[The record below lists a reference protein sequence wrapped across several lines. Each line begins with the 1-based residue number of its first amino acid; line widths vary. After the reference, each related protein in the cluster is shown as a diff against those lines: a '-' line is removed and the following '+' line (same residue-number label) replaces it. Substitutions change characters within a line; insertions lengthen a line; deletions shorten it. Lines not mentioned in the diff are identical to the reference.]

1 MLNCISNLSWK
12 KKEEK
17 KALEILKKN
26 KIKLLEFAP
35 NLLLNNQFSNKEIK
49 KVKRKCIKYGLKPYS
64 MQSVLYNVKDAFVFG
79 SKYQNYTFISELKKK
94 IILAKRL
101 GVKIIIFGSP
111 ANKKRFNKNTA
122 LLDKIFISTFRK
134 ISYFC
139 KQNDVNICLEPNPK
153 IYKSEYLL
161 NTKEAIKLIKK
172 INKKNVLL
180 NFDLGASLANK
191 ENLEK
196 LVKNNISYIGHV
208 QISVPKLKNLANYKK
223 EIKKFLR
230 VLKIMN
236 YRKAISMEVLA
247 KKNKNLINLEKN
259 IKIIND

>member
-1 MLNCISNLSWK
+1 MLNCISNLAWK

-49 KVKRKCIKYGLKPYS
+49 KVKRRCIKYGLKPYS

-111 ANKKRFNKNTA
+111 ANKKRFNKNRA
-122 LLDKIFISTFRK
+122 LLDKTFISTFRK
-134 ISYFC
+134 ISSFC
-139 KQNDVNICLEPNPK
+139 RQNDVNICLEPNPK

-196 LVKNNISYIGHV
+196 LVKSNISYIGHV
-208 QISVPKLKNLANYKK
+208 QISVPKLKNLAKYKK
-223 EIKKFLR
+223 EIKKFLK
-230 VLKIMN
+230 VLKKTN

-247 KKNKNLINLEKN
+247 QKNKNLINLEKN

>member
-1 MLNCISNLSWK
+1 MLNCVSNLAWK

-26 KIKLLEFAP
+26 KIKFLEFAP
-35 NLLLNNQFSNKEIK
+35 NLLLNNKFNYKEIK
-49 KVKRKCIKYGLKPYS
+49 KVKRRCAKYGLKPFS

-79 SKYQNYTFISELKKK
+79 SKFQNYTFISELKKK
-94 IILAKRL
+94 VILAKRL

-111 ANKKRFNKNTA
+111 VNKKRFNKNSA
-122 LLDKIFISTFRK
+122 LLDKIFIRTFRM
-134 ISYFC
+134 ISSFC
-139 KQNDVNICLEPNPK
+139 RQNNVTICLEPNPK

-191 ENLEK
+191 ENVQRI
-196 LVKNNISYIGHV
+196 VKSNISYIGHV
-208 QISVPKLKNLANYKK
+208 QISAPKLKNLARYKIK
-223 EIKKFLR
+223 IKKFLK
-230 VLKIMN
+230 VLKKMN
-236 YRKAISMEVLA
+236 YRKTVSMEVLA
-247 KKNKNLINLEKN
+247 QKHNNLINLEKN

>member
-1 MLNCISNLSWK
+1 MLNCISNLAWQ

-17 KALEILKKN
+17 KALRILKKN
-26 KIKLLEFAP
+26 NIKLLEFAP
-35 NLLLNNQFSNKEIK
+35 NLLLNNKFDIKEIK
-49 KVKRKCIKYGLKPYS
+49 KVKRRCAKYGLKPFS
-64 MQSVLYNVKDAFVFG
+64 MQSVLYKVKDAFIFG

-101 GVKIIIFGSP
+101 GVKVIIFGSP
-111 ANKKRFNKNTA
+111 ANKKRFNKKSV

-134 ISYFC
+134 ISSFC
-139 KQNDVNICLEPNPK
+139 RQNDVTICLEPNPK

-172 INKKNVLL
+172 INKKNILL

-191 ENLEK
+191 ENLER
-196 LVKNNISYIGHV
+196 LVKSYISYIGHV